1 MNHVWGAWDDGIHAR
16 VHARSWIMVTFALV
30 FDRILDRVRKA
41 FSALTAQSSMCRP
54 LWLVG
59 HLYRWFSQWF
69 NTVCV
74 VNGQPCPG
82 VGKTALVV
90 VAVQG
95 ASKPGGLTLVR
106 RQSAKQPRW
115 PGSRNALSIRDDLS
129 SSSFPLLAPHISAPS
144 DSRCTTLGPS
154 DGAWVEKCRGSLV
167 FVILRLF

>member
-1 MNHVWGAWDDGIHAR
+1 VLLGSAVYNDIPCPMNHVWGAWDDGIHAR
-16 VHARSWIMVTFALV
+16 VHARSWIMVTVALV
-30 FDRILDRVRKA
+30 FDRILDRVRTV

-95 ASKPGGLTLVR
+95 ASG
-106 RQSAKQPRW
+106 
-115 PGSRNALSIRDDLS
+115 IR
-129 SSSFPLLAPHISAPS
+129 
-144 DSRCTTLGPS
+144 
-154 DGAWVEKCRGSLV
+154 
-167 FVILRLF
+167 